1 MYNKNKKGKNI
12 GILDNIYLHAANSVK
27 ILFFAIKTIVES
39 NISLVTNLSVL
50 KVDEGIHSNKQK

>member
-50 KVDEGIHSNKQK
+50 